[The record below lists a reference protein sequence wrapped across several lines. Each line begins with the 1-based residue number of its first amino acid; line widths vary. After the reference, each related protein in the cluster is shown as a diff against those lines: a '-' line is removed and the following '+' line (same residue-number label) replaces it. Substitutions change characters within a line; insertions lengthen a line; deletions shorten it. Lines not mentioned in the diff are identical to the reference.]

1 MDYLKMAAIAGVL
14 VVGTLAFAVLARN
27 VHVWWIERQERKDRE
42 RMEERYWQEMTDEAL
57 DEADAIL
64 KEIQR

>member
-27 VHVWWIERQERKDRE
+27 VHLWWIEQQERKDRE